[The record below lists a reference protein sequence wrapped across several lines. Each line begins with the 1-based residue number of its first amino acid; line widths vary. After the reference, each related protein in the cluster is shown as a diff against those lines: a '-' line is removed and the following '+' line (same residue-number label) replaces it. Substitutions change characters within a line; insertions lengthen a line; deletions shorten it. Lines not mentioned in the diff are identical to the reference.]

1 MEKRRGTSHS
11 AMNEYPPPR
20 RLRFLMDLIR
30 LVEEKI
36 LSVVNEIS
44 KIFEGEIDY

>member
-1 MEKRRGTSHS
+1 
-11 AMNEYPPPR
+11 
-20 RLRFLMDLIR
+20 MDLIR

-44 KIFEGEIDY
+44 KRFTKAKSANETGKSYGEETKKRY